1 MLDRWDDVVN
11 ALALGAPC
19 AVATVIRTS
28 GSVPRPAGTSMVVA
42 GSGEVWG
49 SLTGGCVEAA
59 VLESSLEAIAAGR
72 PRTESF
78 GYSDGDALAAGLS
91 CGGSL
96 EVHLQPLQP
105 GTFLPGPAPAALLR
119 RLDGVRTLDG
129 GGEPVPA
136 QPVPVQPGVP
146 LAAALHTLF
155 PAAAPADLSRLA
167 SRVEPL
173 LDAGHT
179 GVVTGGESRGCAGE
193 LFLECRAESPRLYL
207 LGANDY
213 SAALSRMGAVLGYRT
228 TVVDARPAFT
238 NPHRFPDADVVIQWP
253 HELLRAEHLAGR
265 LDARSVVCLT
275 SHDAKFDIPALAAA
289 LDSAAG
295 YVGAMGSRRTHQR
308 RLNEL
313 RAAGVAEPALA
324 RLHSPI
330 GLDIG
335 AHTPE
340 EVALSVFAEV
350 TAARHSGS
358 TGLPLSGLSG
368 PIHASPRPLNH
379 LTVC

>member
-1 MLDRWDDVVN
+1 
-11 ALALGAPC
+11 
-19 AVATVIRTS
+19 
-28 GSVPRPAGTSMVVA
+28 MVVA
-42 GSGEVWG
+42 SSGDVWG

-59 VLESSLEAIAAGR
+59 VLEAGLEAIASGL

-96 EVHLQPLQP
+96 EVHIQPLQP
-105 GTFLPGPAPAALLR
+105 GAFPPGPAPAALLR
-119 RLDGVRTLDG
+119 LLDG
-129 GGEPVPA
+129 GPAHPIPPVPIH
-136 QPVPVQPGVP
+136 PGPIQSGAP
-146 LAAALHTLF
+146 LAAALYTLF

-173 LDAGHT
+173 LAAGHT
-179 GVVTGGESRGCAGE
+179 GVVPVPGSEAGVKSDGKSDGKSRSEPGSEPGSAVE
-193 LFLECRAESPRLYL
+193 LFSTVDLFLECRAESPRLYL

-213 SAALSRMGAVLGYRT
+213 SAALSRMGAMLGYRT

-238 NPHRFPDADVVIQWP
+238 NPHRFPDAEAVVVQWP
-253 HELLRAEHLAGR
+253 HELLRAEALAGR
-265 LDARSVVCLT
+265 LTASSVVCLL
-275 SHDAKFDIPALAAA
+275 SHDNKFDIPALAAA
-289 LDSAAG
+289 LESDAG
-295 YVGAMGSRRTHQR
+295 YVGAMGSRLTLRQR
-308 RLNEL
+308 LDAL
-313 RAAGVAEPALA
+313 RQAGVSEASLA
-324 RLHSPI
+324 RLRSPI

-335 AHTPE
+335 ANSPE

-350 TAARHSGS
+350 TAARSAGS

-368 PIHASPRPLNH
+368 PIHASSHPLTH